1 MFKLLFTG
9 NLGKDAKI
17 IEKTDFKMIVFS
29 VAVSSKKDET
39 TWIECAYF
47 RRFDQSLAVVDY
59 LKKGAKVL
67 IEGEPSVDVYE
78 GKGNLKA
85 RVINL
90 ELLGAVSQSGE
101 NKTNEVPF

>member
-47 RRFDQSLAVVDY
+47 RRFDQSLGIVDY
-59 LKKGAKVL
+59 LKKGTKVL
-67 IEGEPSVDVYE
+67 IEADPSVDVYE
-78 GKGNLKA
+78 GKGNFKA

-90 ELLGAVSQSGE
+90 ELLGGSQE
-101 NKTNEVPF
+101 KTDEIPF

>member
-17 IEKTDFKMIVFS
+17 KEETDFKMITFS
-29 VAVSSKKDET
+29 VAVSTKKNET
-39 TWIECAYF
+39 QWIDCIYF
-47 RRFDQSLAVVDY
+47 RRFDQSVGVLDY
-59 LKKGAKVL
+59 LKKGQKVL

-90 ELLGAVSQSGE
+90 ELLGAVSQIGE
-101 NKTNEVPF
+101 NKTDEIPF